1 MPEREI
7 MMEGQCLVL
16 SLMLPVPIL
25 FMDVQAQYSR
35 SLIRSTTS
43 CGYDKSRR
51 VATAAMSKAPYRRVD
66 GNAFL
71 MDLRLSG
78 GQPAEQESMYFLE
91 RFPKSFP

>member
-25 FMDVQAQYSR
+25 FMDVQSQYSR

-51 VATAAMSKAPYRRVD
+51 VAIFQKELSFHILASLVRFQMVGFCAMEIMEP
-66 GNAFL
+66 
-71 MDLRLSG
+71 
-78 GQPAEQESMYFLE
+78 QT
-91 RFPKSFP
+91 

>member
-51 VATAAMSKAPYRRVD
+51 VAIKVIAYSLIRRD
-66 GNAFL
+66 TTDSRTG
-71 MDLRLSG
+71 LSYNG
-78 GQPAEQESMYFLE
+78 AL
-91 RFPKSFP
+91 

>member
-25 FMDVQAQYSR
+25 FMDVQSQYSR

-51 VATAAMSKAPYRRVD
+51 VVTAANLLFSPMVLA
-66 GNAFL
+66 GC
-71 MDLRLSG
+71 RL
-78 GQPAEQESMYFLE
+78 AN
-91 RFPKSFP
+91 

>member
-51 VATAAMSKAPYRRVD
+51 VVVVIRKASKMILLIYA
-66 GNAFL
+66 
-71 MDLRLSG
+71 
-78 GQPAEQESMYFLE
+78 QT
-91 RFPKSFP
+91 

>member
-1 MPEREI
+1 MI
-7 MMEGQCLVL
+7 GGLVRFL
-16 SLMLPVPIL
+16 VSFLMLPVPIL

>member
-7 MMEGQCLVL
+7 TMEGQCLVL

-51 VATAAMSKAPYRRVD
+51 VAAPANPSFSLMVLAGYRLV
-66 GNAFL
+66 
-71 MDLRLSG
+71 
-78 GQPAEQESMYFLE
+78 
-91 RFPKSFP
+91 K

>member
-51 VATAAMSKAPYRRVD
+51 VAAVANLLFS
-66 GNAFL
+66 L
-71 MDLRLSG
+71 MVRAGCRL
-78 GQPAEQESMYFLE
+78 AN
-91 RFPKSFP
+91 

>member
-51 VATAAMSKAPYRRVD
+51 VEAVANLLFS
-66 GNAFL
+66 L
-71 MDLRLSG
+71 MVRAGCRL
-78 GQPAEQESMYFLE
+78 AN
-91 RFPKSFP
+91 